1 MEFQLSTVID
11 ILPLLLKGAQ
21 LTLLISVS
29 AFALALI
36 GGFIIWRLT
45 VSAPKWVAICVTM
58 IADFIRSTPLLV
70 QVFFVYFVGPSYGL
84 VLDPVWAGI
93 LTFGLH
99 YSCYLSEVYRSAF
112 LSVPNGQWEA
122 AKSLGLSRGRILLL
136 VVLPQML
143 PVFVPIAGSYL
154 IYMFK
159 DTPLLAAVTVREMM
173 YSAQKYGAENFVY
186 FEPFPLVGLIFLV
199 MSICAAIGIRY
210 LEAAVSGWKTAR

>member
-1 MEFQLSTVID
+1 MKFELQTVMD
-11 ILPLLLKGAQ
+11 VLPLLLKAAQ
-21 LTLLISVS
+21 LTLLISIS
-29 AFALALI
+29 AFTLSLV
-36 GGFIIWRLT
+36 GGFVLWRLIAAT
-45 VSAPKWVAICVTM
+45 PKWFGRLVAA

-93 LTFGLH
+93 LTFALH

-112 LSVPNGQWEA
+112 LAVPKGQWEA
-122 AKSLGLSRGRILLL
+122 AQSLGLSRGKIMFL

-173 YSAQKYGAENFVY
+173 YTAQKYGAENFVY
-186 FEPFPLVGLIFLV
+186 LEPFTMVGAIFLA

-210 LEAAVSGWKTAR
+210 LEAAVSRWKTAR